1 MARRRMPGDD
11 GYGEQDA
18 LGEGIGLGID
28 KDPSVGDGEGDP
40 FKIPV
45 KLPGAGGQDGDVLG
59 PNPETESG
67 PMGSRERA
75 RDLRPTGQTP
85 NTFAGLP
92 RGVTVDDGM
101 SDGGMF
107 DAPDGGIAMDMPG
120 QSFAPSPR
128 SGNMSFAMPE
138 SGMRPQ
144 GPQRRSASPSVLY
157 EQGNSPMLQGRAGG
171 LMEGGLGASG
181 QSDQT
186 GPLQPTDLF
195 QRLLQMFGRA

>member
-1 MARRRMPGDD
+1 MPGDD

-18 LGEGIGLGID
+18 LAEGVTGLGID
-28 KDPSVGDGEGDP
+28 KDPGMGDGGDDP
-40 FKIPV
+40 FRVPL
-45 KLPGAGGQDGDVLG
+45 KLPGEGGQDGDVLG
-59 PNPETESG
+59 RNPETESG
-67 PMGSRERA
+67 PMGSLERG

-85 NTFAGLP
+85 TTFSPRGLP
-92 RGVTVDDGM
+92 QGVTVDD
-101 SDGGMF
+101 GMF
-107 DAPDGGIAMDMPG
+107 DAPDGGNAIDMPG
-120 QSFAPSPR
+120 QSFTPSPR

-157 EQGNSPMLQGRAGG
+157 SQGNSPTLSGRAGG
-171 LMEGGLGASG
+171 LLEGGLGASG

>member
-1 MARRRMPGDD
+1 MPGDD

-18 LGEGIGLGID
+18 LGEGVGLGID
-28 KDPSVGDGEGDP
+28 KDPGLGDDGDP
-40 FKIPV
+40 GDPLKILV
-45 KLPGAGGQDGDVLG
+45 KPPGDGGQDGDVLG
-59 PNPETESG
+59 PNPEMESG

-75 RDLRPTGQTP
+75 RDLRPTSQTP
-85 NTFAGLP
+85 TTFGGLP
-92 RGVTVDDGM
+92 QGVTVDDGNAG
-101 SDGGMF
+101 SGMF
-107 DAPDGGIAMDMPG
+107 SGVPDGGNTMDMPG

-157 EQGNSPMLQGRAGG
+157 AQGNSPMLQGRAGG

-181 QSDQT
+181 QSDQS
-186 GPLQPTDLF
+186 GPLQPSDLF
-195 QRLLQMFGRA
+195 QRLLQMYGRA

>member
-1 MARRRMPGDD
+1 MPGEE

-18 LGEGIGLGID
+18 LAEGVTGLGID
-28 KDPSVGDGEGDP
+28 KDPGMGDGGDDP
-40 FKIPV
+40 FRVPL
-45 KLPGAGGQDGDVLG
+45 KLPGEGGQDGDVLG

-67 PMGSRERA
+67 PMGSRERG
-75 RDLRPTGQTP
+75 RDLRPSSQTP
-85 NTFAGLP
+85 PTFGGLP
-92 RGVTVDDGM
+92 QGVTVDD
-101 SDGGMF
+101 GMF
-107 DAPDGGIAMDMPG
+107 DAPDGGNAIDMPG
-120 QSFAPSPR
+120 QSFTPSPR

-157 EQGNSPMLQGRAGG
+157 SQGNSPTLSGRAGG
-171 LMEGGLGASG
+171 LLEGGLGASG